1 MSRINKPVINTKAT
15 ASRIKELR
23 HRSGFSVRELQTI
36 FNFSSAEAIYC
47 WEKGKYLPKIDNLIV
62 LAAVFGVTV
71 DDIIMKDDVEV
82 ECEIGSGKTES
93 A

>member
-1 MSRINKPVINTKAT
+1 MCKINKPVINAEAT

-23 HRSGFSVRELQTI
+23 IRSGFSVREIQTI
-36 FNFSSAEAIYC
+36 FNLSSAEAIYS
-47 WEKGKYLPKIDNLIV
+47 WEKGKYLPSIDYLIV

-82 ECEIGSGKTES
+82 ECEIGIEKTES

>member
-1 MSRINKPVINTKAT
+1 MSKINKPVINAVAT

-23 HRSGFSVRELQTI
+23 LRSGVSVRKLQTI
-36 FNFSSAEAIYC
+36 FNFSSAEAIYS
-47 WEKGKYLPKIDNLIV
+47 WEKGKYLPSIDHLIV

-71 DDIIMKDDVEV
+71 DDIIMKDDVEI
-82 ECEIGSGKTES
+82 ECEIDMEKTES